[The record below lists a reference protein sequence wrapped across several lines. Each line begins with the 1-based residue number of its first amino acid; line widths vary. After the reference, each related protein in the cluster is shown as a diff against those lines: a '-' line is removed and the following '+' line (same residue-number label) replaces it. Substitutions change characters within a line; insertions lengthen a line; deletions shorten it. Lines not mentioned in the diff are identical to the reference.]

1 MDKTTVKRQLE
12 FELSQVEHEL
22 GHLMEQDPARSD
34 LRDIDNEMEDDSLE
48 SEEGFR
54 IQSLN
59 TELTKR
65 KLVIQKVLAKIEQN
79 TYGLCDKCGNQIDP
93 NRLKA
98 IPISLYCV
106 NCQTKV
112 DENLDLMESVS

>member
-1 MDKTTVKRQLE
+1 MDLQSVKKQLE
-12 FELSQVEHEL
+12 FELAQVEHEL

-59 TELTKR
+59 IELSKR
-65 KLVIQKVLAKIEQN
+65 KATIQKVLVKIEQN
-79 TYGLCDKCGNQIDP
+79 TYGLCDKCGNQINP
-93 NRLKA
+93 SRLKA

-106 NCQTKV
+106 NCQALV
-112 DENLDLMESVS
+112 DQNSDLMASVS